1 MNGRPSHEPT
11 RNFHPSHRLRDDAAR
26 NTRSL
31 GCLGC
36 PDFKHCGGLHTDAGI
51 FDCSDLCSCEDRSKC
66 DVVCR
71 NKPQAF
77 FERLLEVDGFDF
89 GTVPHV
95 MPLVRTSLPNLIPFV
110 GHKYSRSK
118 PLVEPVVAVPLYELF
133 HLGTGQPHVRSRA
146 ELSER
151 LLVPHDAIVV
161 ATGVDRD
168 TKVEAWWAF
177 ADRDGVMQT
186 LRDLDIALVTTPNFS
201 LFTNVPRPDNLHG
214 MKRIAMSWAEL
225 MAAGVPAALHINGR
239 TDYDYARWTRF
250 VAERPEVATLA
261 FEFGTGAGYSGR
273 LEWHV
278 DRLCQLASTAGRPLT
293 MVVRG
298 GVRALPL
305 LRLHFDQVILI
316 ETDAFSRTLK
326 RRRATIT
333 EAGRLRW
340 IRTLTANGDP
350 LDELLAH
357 NTLTVRTAFDQK
369 GIQPREGSGRAQ
381 MPIRRR
387 APYGDR
393 QPAQASFVRE
403 LDAAL
408 QAGAV
413 PAHDKRVIL
422 ATKA

>member
-1 MNGRPSHEPT
+1 
-11 RNFHPSHRLRDDAAR
+11 
-26 NTRSL
+26 
-31 GCLGC
+31 
-36 PDFKHCGGLHTDAGI
+36 
-51 FDCSDLCSCEDRSKC
+51 
-66 DVVCR
+66 
-71 NKPQAF
+71 
-77 FERLLEVDGFDF
+77 
-89 GTVPHV
+89 
-95 MPLVRTSLPNLIPFV
+95 
-110 GHKYSRSK
+110 
-118 PLVEPVVAVPLYELF
+118 
-133 HLGTGQPHVRSRA
+133 
-146 ELSER
+146 
-151 LLVPHDAIVV
+151 
-161 ATGVDRD
+161 
-168 TKVEAWWAF
+168 
-177 ADRDGVMQT
+177 
-186 LRDLDIALVTTPNFS
+186 
-201 LFTNVPRPDNLHG
+201 
-214 MKRIAMSWAEL
+214 
-225 MAAGVPAALHINGR
+225 
-239 TDYDYARWTRF
+239 
-250 VAERPEVATLA
+250 
-261 FEFGTGAGYSGR
+261 
-273 LEWHV
+273 
-278 DRLCQLASTAGRPLT
+278 

-369 GIQPREGSGRAQ
+369 GIQPREGSGGAQ